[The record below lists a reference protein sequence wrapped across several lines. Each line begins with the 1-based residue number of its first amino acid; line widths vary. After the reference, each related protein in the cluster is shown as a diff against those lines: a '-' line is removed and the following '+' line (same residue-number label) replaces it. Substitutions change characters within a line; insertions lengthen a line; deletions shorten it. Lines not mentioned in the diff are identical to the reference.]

1 MVVSVIDMTVSP
13 EAVFDYTAK
22 CTVTC
27 QWLIMDVVGKEKPR
41 KPCWQSGFRSL
52 LDFTELENGGGGGS
66 RTRVRKCSPF
76 VSTCL
81 VPGLKFRARYAAG
94 TKRTWCYSAR
104 ISPSDVQTPSSGQP
118 VESALRSGLTGE
130 DRGNGRAD

>member
-52 LDFTELENGGGGGS
+52 LDFTELENGGGGVYRIVCIRYCYLMLYILPLG
-66 RTRVRKCSPF
+66 RICEIYPKIYPF
-76 VSTCL
+76 VWRYEFDSQTLHHIEQVSRMST
-81 VPGLKFRARYAAG
+81 KA
-94 TKRTWCYSAR
+94 K
-104 ISPSDVQTPSSGQP
+104 
-118 VESALRSGLTGE
+118 
-130 DRGNGRAD
+130 